1 MATKH
6 IIVTGGVVSSL
17 GKGIISSSIGK
28 LLQSRGYSV
37 TIQKF
42 DPYINIDPGTLN
54 PYEHGECYVTSD
66 GTETDLDLGHYER
79 FTGIR
84 TGRMNSLTTGRIFK
98 TVIERERKGDY
109 LGKTIQIVPHITD
122 EIKRNISVLASTT
135 GVDFVITEIGGTIG
149 DIESAP
155 FMEAIRQFKWE
166 QEGNV
171 LNVHLTYVPYLCA
184 AGEFKTKPTQ
194 HSVKELQGDGIQPDI
209 LILRTEKH
217 LDRHLL
223 DKVSSFCNVAK
234 DCVFQSENLPS
245 IYEVPLNM
253 QAQGLDTAILR
264 CLGMDDAATVSDMTQ
279 WKAFVDKYY
288 GASRSCEVA
297 LVGKYDLQ
305 DAYKSIRE
313 ALVHAAT
320 HQEIKVNIRFVN
332 SENIDTSNVGEA
344 LRGCAGVII
353 CPGFGTRGTEGKIE
367 AARYAREHDIPA
379 LGICFGMQ
387 MMVIEFARNVL
398 GYADANSNE
407 LDPQTCHNVIDM
419 MQEQKTV
426 TALGGTMLLGEFACR
441 LASTSLARRI
451 YGTDVIY
458 ERHRHRYEFNSAF
471 REAFEAAGMKCSGIN
486 PDSGLVEIV
495 EVPSRRWYV
504 GTQFHPEYSSTVL
517 APHPLFVDFVKACN
531 L

>member
-1 MATKH
+1 
-6 IIVTGGVVSSL
+6 
-17 GKGIISSSIGK
+17 
-28 LLQSRGYSV
+28 
-37 TIQKF
+37 
-42 DPYINIDPGTLN
+42 
-54 PYEHGECYVTSD
+54 
-66 GTETDLDLGHYER
+66 
-79 FTGIR
+79 
-84 TGRMNSLTTGRIFK
+84 
-98 TVIERERKGDY
+98 
-109 LGKTIQIVPHITD
+109 
-122 EIKRNISVLASTT
+122 
-135 GVDFVITEIGGTIG
+135 
-149 DIESAP
+149 
-155 FMEAIRQFKWE
+155 
-166 QEGNV
+166 
-171 LNVHLTYVPYLCA
+171 
-184 AGEFKTKPTQ
+184 
-194 HSVKELQGDGIQPDI
+194 
-209 LILRTEKH
+209 
-217 LDRHLL
+217 
-223 DKVSSFCNVAK
+223 
-234 DCVFQSENLPS
+234 
-245 IYEVPLNM
+245 M

-332 SENIDTSNVGEA
+332 SENINASNVGEA

-426 TALGGTMLLGEFACR
+426 TALRGTMRLGEFACR
-441 LASTSLARRI
+441 LAPTSLARRI